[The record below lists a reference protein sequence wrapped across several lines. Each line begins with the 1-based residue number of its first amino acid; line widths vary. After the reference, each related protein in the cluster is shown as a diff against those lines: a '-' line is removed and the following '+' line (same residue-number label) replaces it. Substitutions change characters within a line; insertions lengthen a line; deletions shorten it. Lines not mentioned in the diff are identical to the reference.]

1 MDRIKSFFY
10 YVFVYSMPSL
20 VVLLYI
26 LLYLGGK
33 YEVFS
38 VLEDW
43 GVDLLNEMPL
53 VIKFPQEL
61 FDKSADLFGAV
72 GILIFVLWLPLLAL
86 ILVGLA
92 IWLVLFVL
100 SAALNFTLAFVL
112 LLIGI
117 VLVFVFQ
124 VILPAAAAVFCII
137 YLIRKRVDA
146 DDEVVLQ
153 TILCVIAM
161 IISVL
166 ACIVYYILAFQ
177 GFPI

>member
-10 YVFVYSMPSL
+10 YIFVYSMSAL

-26 LLYLGGK
+26 LLYIGGK
-33 YEVFS
+33 YDVFAI
-38 VLEDW
+38 LEDW
-43 GVDLLNEMPL
+43 AVDLLNETPL
-53 VIKFPQEL
+53 IIKFPQEL

-72 GILIFVLWLPLLAL
+72 GILIFVLWLPILAL
-86 ILVGLA
+86 ILIGLA

-100 SAALNFTLAFVL
+100 SALLNFTLAL
-112 LLIGI
+112 ILLIVG
-117 VLVFVFQ
+117 VALVFIFQ